1 MDEQLNIL
9 IQSYSNSPI
18 WKYQMQDYDVR
29 HEEGNAF
36 CWDGLEMY
44 VKFDEDKIK
53 EISWRGDLKIITS
66 VASSLIVENLTGEK
80 IENILKLKKD
90 YLEDLGFIVSERRQ
104 RSAILP
110 LLALKNSIHIY
121 KNDQIREEWEEF
133 LED

>member
-18 WKYQMQDYDVR
+18 GKYKMENYDVR
-29 HEEGNAF
+29 HEEWNAF
-36 CWDGLEMY
+36 CWDGIELY
-44 VKFDEDKIK
+44 VKFEAEKIK
-53 EISWRGDLKIITS
+53 EISWRGDLKIVTG
-66 VASSLIVENLTGEK
+66 VAASLLVEQLIG
-80 IENILKLKKD
+80 ENIEKVLKLKKD
-90 YLEDLGFIVSERRQ
+90 YLEDLGFVVSERRQ

-110 LLALKNSIHIY
+110 LLALKNAIHIY